1 MPDPFRYRRRVE
13 FRDTDMAGI
22 VHFSVFFTYME
33 AAEHELL
40 RSVGLGVFNEVAG
53 QNLSWPRVAASCDY
67 RSAIRFEDEIEIQ
80 VSIEKLG
87 TSSIAYKHEIYRGD
101 MLVAE
106 GSMTTVCCKVE
117 HGQRPESV
125 PIPEDFLEKLQPHV
139 NG

>member
-1 MPDPFRYRRRVE
+1 MSEPFRYQRRVE

-40 RSVGLGVFNEVAG
+40 RSVGLAVFNNFDG
-53 QNLSWPRVAASCDY
+53 QNLSWPRVAANCNY

-80 VSIEKLG
+80 VVIEKLG
-87 TSSIAYKHEIYRGD
+87 TSSITYQHSIYRGET
-101 MLVAE
+101 LVAD

-125 PIPEDFLEKLQPHV
+125 PIPAEFVKKLQPHV